1 MANITAAS
9 ILYGEPLKCK
19 VGDLLFSATQIEV
32 ASTATE
38 YVEGGIEILPE
49 KLGLTDEAI
58 SGANSAAR
66 EAGIGKTAST
76 TALPGYIWCSGWL
89 MLAKDA
95 NEAQKE
101 ITAEK
106 VFPCAVTLVKQV
118 PYLRVFAPVA
128 AGQEKGFDEIKV
140 KQSLSLCATTIFA
153 LGK

>member
-1 MANITAAS
+1 MANISAAS
-9 ILYGEPLKCK
+9 ILYGEPLICK
-19 VGDLLFSATQIEV
+19 VGDLLLTATQVEV

-38 YVEGGIEILPE
+38 YVEGGVEILPG
-49 KLGLTDEAI
+49 KLGLTVEAI
-58 SGANSAAR
+58 SGAADVAR
-66 EAGIGKTAST
+66 EAGVGKTAST
-76 TALPGYIWCSGWL
+76 TALPGLIWCNGWL
-89 MLAKDA
+89 LLAKDA

-106 VFPCAVTLVKQV
+106 AFPCAVTLVKQV

-140 KQSLSLCATTIFA
+140 KQSLSLCTTTIYA